1 MKAIWKCLI
10 AGIVLITIGAG
21 IIITTLAVNGWKI
34 KEINYTMKTFT
45 AQNDNTS
52 VELDI
57 GAYAL
62 KCEFYD
68 GDKIEIYYPDSKAY
82 KTSISEKGGKLKF
95 ESKTKWYATF
105 FNFTKSPETVVK
117 LPKDKVFDII
127 INLGAGTVNLADGV
141 YGNIKTDV
149 GAGKLYAQKITCNT
163 LVSDVSAGSLEI
175 SALSCPDIKA
185 DVSAGSLKLGVVG
198 AKVEYTIRASVS
210 VGSCNVSDQTGTTD
224 KKLDVD
230 CSAGKITVDFKG

>member
-10 AGIVLITIGAG
+10 AGIILIAVGAG

-68 GDKIEIYYPDSKAY
+68 GDKIEIYYPDSNAY
-82 KTSISEKGGKLKF
+82 KTSVSEKDGKLKF
-95 ESKTKWYATF
+95 LTKTKWYLSF
-105 FNFTKSPETVVK
+105 FNITKPPETVVK
-117 LPKDKVFDII
+117 LPKDKVFDIKI
-127 INLGAGTVNLADGV
+127 DLGAGTVKLADGA
-141 YGNIKTDV
+141 YGNIQVDL
-149 GAGKLYAQKITCNT
+149 GAGKLSAQKITSNT
-163 LVSDVSAGSLEI
+163 LIGDVSAGSLEI
-175 SALSCPDIKA
+175 GELTCPDIKA
-185 DVSAGSLKLGVVG
+185 DVSAGSLKLGIVG
-198 AKVEYTIRASVS
+198 AKAEYTIRASVS

-224 KKLDVD
+224 KKLVVD
-230 CSAGKITVDFKG
+230 CSAGKISVDFKG